1 MSVTLLPVGLRRLV
15 AILERRVKVIAESER
30 RRTTSMLGVLARW
43 IVRGVVHLVASFVA
57 AVLEHE
63 AVQAAG
69 VRTMVRAMNEF
80 LTQPDLHQHVRAMS
94 ETMAKNQDH
103 FARSAGQ
110 DFPKLAGQF
119 FQGLLSPHWR
129 HDDNNNDNKLEQ
141 AGSGDQAAA
150 PTTTA
155 TATGLAHGET
165 VESPHRT
172 ATSTSPPT
180 PSLSPPDDVTSPTR
194 TSSFLEIPALLKGLA
209 APEGLRQRSSLQA
222 PQPNGGHP

>member
-1 MSVTLLPVGLRRLV
+1 
-15 AILERRVKVIAESER
+15 
-30 RRTTSMLGVLARW
+30 MLGVLTRW
-43 IVRGVVHLVASFVA
+43 IVRGAVHLVASFVA

-119 FQGLLSPHWR
+119 IQGLLSPHWR
-129 HDDNNNDNKLEQ
+129 HDDNNSDNNSDNNNKLEQ
-141 AGSGDQAAA
+141 ASKAAVTL
-150 PTTTA
+150 TTTK
-155 TATGLAHGET
+155 TGLAQGGMI
-165 VESPHRT
+165 ESPHRT
-172 ATSTSPPT
+172 TVTSSPPT
-180 PSLSPPDDVTSPTR
+180 PSLSPPDEDVTPPTR
-194 TSSFLEIPALLKGLA
+194 TSNFLVIPPLLKGLA
-209 APEGLRQRSSLQA
+209 SAPEGLRQRSSLQA
-222 PQPNGGHP
+222 PPQPNGGHP